1 MVLSS
6 QTPRAGSS
14 RQYMSSRP
22 RKGINWKWVAGIALV
37 LGIMY
42 LVWADDGDSTNSA
55 TGPET
60 AQAGHRQGQV
70 TGGHPG
76 GHPGGQP
83 AQPLIDSPKAT
94 RDLPPSKELG
104 VGSTA
109 KTPEPVV
116 DTIRIG
122 DVQSKADS
130 TPPPQAYVEKQVT
143 PDPPAY
149 AGPTSAQAGSR
160 LSRGMS
166 MIREGRLVQG
176 RRELSQLLF
185 AENANL
191 SPLDAQTV
199 RDTLASVNKHLVFSD
214 EVIPGDPIAESYLVQ
229 SGDYLSRIA
238 PKYRVPYQFLELINR
253 TPAERLQA
261 GKHIK
266 VIKGPFHARIS
277 KGNYRM
283 DIFVND
289 PDGQPLYIRSFT
301 VGLGKT
307 DSTPM
312 GAFIVASN
320 SKVKNP
326 SWRNPRT
333 GEFFDKD
340 DPKNPIGEY
349 WLALKGTDANTES
362 ASGYGIHG
370 TIDPTSIGRQASM
383 GCVRMSD
390 DDVELIY
397 NMLEGGQSTVLIT
410 W

>member
-1 MVLSS
+1 
-6 QTPRAGSS
+6 
-14 RQYMSSRP
+14 MSSRP
-22 RKGINWKWVAGIALV
+22 RKGISWRWIAGIGFV
-37 LGIMY
+37 LGLMF
-42 LVWADDGDSTNSA
+42 LVWSDGGDNTNRITA
-55 TGPET
+55 PDQ
-60 AQAGHRQGQV
+60 AQAGVRPDQSAGVNPGQE
-70 TGGHPG
+70 
-76 GHPGGQP
+76 P
-83 AQPLIDSPKAT
+83 ANTPRTT
-94 RDLPPSKELG
+94 RELPPAKELG
-104 VGSTA
+104 ASRTTA
-109 KTPEPVV
+109 PVV

-122 DVQSKADS
+122 DVRPGTGGNT
-130 TPPPQAYVEKQVT
+130 TPPPASAYTEIDHT
-143 PDPPAY
+143 PAPRAT
-149 AGPTSAQAGSR
+149 AGPTSAQAGSK
-160 LSRGMS
+160 LTRGMN

-176 RRELSQLLF
+176 RRELSGLLF
-185 AENANL
+185 TEDANL

-199 RDTLASVNKHLVFSD
+199 RDTLSSVNKHLVFSD
-214 EVIPGDPIAESYLVQ
+214 EVVPGDPIAESYLVQ

-238 PKYRVPYQFLELINR
+238 PRYNVPYQFIELINR
-253 TPAERLQA
+253 TPANRLQA
-261 GKHIK
+261 GKKIK

-277 KGNYRM
+277 KSNYRM

-312 GAFIVASN
+312 GSFIVTPN

-333 GEFFDKD
+333 GEFFGKD

-362 ASGYGIHG
+362 ATGYGIHG

-383 GCVRMSD
+383 GCIRMSD
-390 DDVELIY
+390 IDIELIY
-397 NMLEGGQSTVLIT
+397 HMLEGGGSTVRIT

>member
-22 RKGINWKWVAGIALV
+22 RKGINWRWVAGIGFV

-42 LVWADDGDSTNSA
+42 LIWSDGGGGTNNVSA
-55 TGPET
+55 PDQ
-60 AQAGHRQGQV
+60 AQAGLRPDQPAGATGRDQAPSPTPRTTRELPPTRELGASNSDEPV
-70 TGGHPG
+70 TLTIGADEVQPRTGG
-76 GHPGGQP
+76 
-83 AQPLIDSPKAT
+83 
-94 RDLPPSKELG
+94 R
-104 VGSTA
+104 
-109 KTPEPVV
+109 
-116 DTIRIG
+116 
-122 DVQSKADS
+122 S
-130 TPPPQAYVEKQVT
+130 TPPPASYVQPNNNAT
-143 PDPPAY
+143 SAAPT
-149 AGPTSAQAGSR
+149 GPSSAQAGSQ
-160 LSRGMS
+160 LARGMN

-185 AENANL
+185 TEDADL
-191 SPLDAQTV
+191 SPLDAQTI
-199 RDTLASVNKHLVFSD
+199 RDTLTSVNKHLVFSD
-214 EVIPGDPIAESYLVQ
+214 EVTPGDPIAESYLVQ

-238 PKYRVPYQFLELINR
+238 PKYSVPYQFIELINR

-261 GKHIK
+261 GKNIK
-266 VIKGPFHARIS
+266 VVRGPFHARIS
-277 KGNYRM
+277 KSNYRM
-283 DIFVND
+283 DLYIND

-301 VGLGKT
+301 VGLGKD

-312 GAFIVASN
+312 GSFIVTPN

-333 GEFFDKD
+333 GEFFGKD

-362 ASGYGIHG
+362 ATGYGIHG
-370 TIDPTSIGRQASM
+370 TIDPSSIGRQASM
-383 GCVRMSD
+383 GCVRMND
-390 DDVELIY
+390 EDVELIF
-397 NMLEGGQSTVLIT
+397 NLFEGGSSTVLIT